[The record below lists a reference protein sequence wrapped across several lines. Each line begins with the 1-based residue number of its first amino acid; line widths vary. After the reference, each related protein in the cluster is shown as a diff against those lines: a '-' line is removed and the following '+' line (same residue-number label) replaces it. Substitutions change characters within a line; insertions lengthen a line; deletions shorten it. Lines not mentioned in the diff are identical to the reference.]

1 MIDEHQGQC
10 IYENGRFRLREE
22 TDYAIIDELE
32 DFPPIMVQME
42 ETDDG
47 SESQYADRRG
57 VLHLMNQLAD
67 TNPNEQRHFYLKYR
81 LDKLYADNDLLRKEN
96 EQLKS
101 ALKELKEIGD
111 YQTNHIKELQEE
123 LQPIQDICK
132 KYKIPLEDLPDVLE
146 EYITL
151 DNEEYEEKTK
161 RENNMKRYTRLN
173 EYYILDNYTGQKLN
187 QNNAIR
193 RLNKYETIL
202 QEIKKNERIE

>member
-1 MIDEHQGQC
+1 MTNEHQGQC

-81 LDKLYADNDLLRKEN
+81 LDKVHNDNDLLRKEN
-96 EQLKS
+96 KQLKEENKLLLIT
-101 ALKELKEIGD
+101 LKQEEEVSKEIKQSIIKRIDD
-111 YQTNHIKELQEE
+111 YIWEWEDEGTPVADEMKKLKD
-123 LQPIQDICK
+123 DIIRG
-132 KYKIPLEDLPDVLE
+132 YLE
-146 EYITL
+146 
-151 DNEEYEEKTK
+151 
-161 RENNMKRYTRLN
+161 
-173 EYYILDNYTGQKLN
+173 
-187 QNNAIR
+187 
-193 RLNKYETIL
+193 
-202 QEIKKNERIE
+202 

>member
-32 DFPPIMVQME
+32 DFPPIMVQTE

-81 LDKLYADNDLLRKEN
+81 LDKVHNDNDLLRKEN
-96 EQLKS
+96 EQLK
-101 ALKELKEIGD
+101 
-111 YQTNHIKELQEE
+111 
-123 LQPIQDICK
+123 
-132 KYKIPLEDLPDVLE
+132 
-146 EYITL
+146 
-151 DNEEYEEKTK
+151 
-161 RENNMKRYTRLN
+161 
-173 EYYILDNYTGQKLN
+173 
-187 QNNAIR
+187 
-193 RLNKYETIL
+193 ETINEVKTDEKQLSISFMDYKMQLIEVL
-202 QEIKKNERIE
+202 QQNYNYAYSQRQKNLDKSIVAKTYEVLAQTVCHIAETMNVDIERFPRDGDVE

>member
-81 LDKLYADNDLLRKEN
+81 LDKVHNDNDLLRKEN

-101 ALKELKEIGD
+101 QLYDCKKDEKQLSISFMEFKMQLIEVLQQNYNYAYNQRQRNLDNSIIARTYEVL
-111 YQTNHIKELQEE
+111 YQTIYNIAETMNV
-123 LQPIQDICK
+123 DIERFPK
-132 KYKIPLEDLPDVLE
+132 GDDVE
-146 EYITL
+146 
-151 DNEEYEEKTK
+151 
-161 RENNMKRYTRLN
+161 
-173 EYYILDNYTGQKLN
+173 
-187 QNNAIR
+187 
-193 RLNKYETIL
+193 
-202 QEIKKNERIE
+202 

>member
-81 LDKLYADNDLLRKEN
+81 LDKVHNDNDLLRKEN
-96 EQLKS
+96 EQLRQKVGHFKAQLYCKNEDGVCLICNNHYLVKGKTYDKYYIS
-101 ALKELKEIGD
+101 KCKKEHDECSTEILRYCKDFELKGD
-111 YQTNHIKELQEE
+111 
-123 LQPIQDICK
+123 
-132 KYKIPLEDLPDVLE
+132 
-146 EYITL
+146 
-151 DNEEYEEKTK
+151 
-161 RENNMKRYTRLN
+161 
-173 EYYILDNYTGQKLN
+173 
-187 QNNAIR
+187 
-193 RLNKYETIL
+193 
-202 QEIKKNERIE
+202 

>member
-81 LDKLYADNDLLRKEN
+81 LDKVHNDNDLLRKEN
-96 EQLKS
+96 KQLKEENKLLLIT
-101 ALKELKEIGD
+101 LKQEEEVSKEIKQSIIKRIDD
-111 YQTNHIKELQEE
+111 YIWEWEDEGTPVADEMKKLKD
-123 LQPIQDICK
+123 DIIRG
-132 KYKIPLEDLPDVLE
+132 YLE
-146 EYITL
+146 
-151 DNEEYEEKTK
+151 
-161 RENNMKRYTRLN
+161 
-173 EYYILDNYTGQKLN
+173 
-187 QNNAIR
+187 
-193 RLNKYETIL
+193 
-202 QEIKKNERIE
+202 